1 MKFQNSPLS
10 IEQKLEAA
18 GRFFFQESQG
28 SIASYYSASQSTIS
42 KWSQK
47 IDGDPDL
54 KTKALAAA
62 SLFYDVHPDKKP
74 DRARSVTHPSAASR
88 KSDDLTVMRAIPL
101 PPLVPSQ
108 QVPAFTPSLA
118 VPPGISMQP
127 ADLNVP
133 GVRVFP
139 SGEPFTACMPPST
152 PPVELNGTGAILVFP
167 PGQAFISRPA
177 WTVLQAQ
184 HQAPA
189 LPYVHAGQGVV
200 LACTSQVQSEFHRP
214 GASHKP
220 VDGPPCVAPPNSAAA
235 GDLLSF

>member
-62 SLFYDVHPDKKP
+62 SLFYEKHPDKKP

-88 KSDDLTVMRAIPL
+88 KSDGITVMRAIPL
-101 PPLVPSQ
+101 RPLVPSQ

-118 VPPGISMQP
+118 VPPEQIGWTSP
-127 ADLNVP
+127 AVLNVL
-133 GVRVFP
+133 GGRVTRVFP
-139 SGEPFTACMPPST
+139 LGAAFTSMP
-152 PPVELNGTGAILVFP
+152 E
-167 PGQAFISRPA
+167 
-177 WTVLQAQ
+177 WKAQ
-184 HQAPA
+184 PA
-189 LPYVHAGQGVV
+189 LHAGQGAV
-200 LACTSQVQSEFHRP
+200 LACTSQGQSEFHRP

-235 GDLLSF
+235 GNLLSS